1 MLGRYRTRLA
11 FPIVSLAGE
20 RTARGAGLPL
30 HEGRGAGMSTQRLG
44 LTVVPGAGWRAS
56 DVRNVAR
63 EAEAAGFDAIF
74 TTEVNNDAL
83 ATAQLMGSATTH
95 IQIGTWIANIY
106 LRHSYTCAK
115 GASLIADDTGGR
127 FVLGL
132 GVSHRPVNDA
142 LTIDMSNALADLHRY
157 AIEVRNWLDG
167 NGPATHLPQQPAPV
181 RVPVYIATLS
191 LAAVERAAEIAD
203 GIMPTMWSPE
213 RVTQSAARA
222 DQGRARAPHLP
233 ALDITLGLPTFTGD
247 DLGSLRDA
255 ARQNLGLYTF
265 FPYFQRMWRES
276 GFGIEADQMK
286 EGRRTGRAER
296 SPAGL
301 LLPVRTR
308 HTLPRPPGGLPRRRR
323 RPPHPQSANRTRRRA
338 RCDPR
343 IRDVG
348 HRGGAADPDTHV
360 TCVREQGLHPRPTH
374 YEPKLLRC
382 SRPARGR

>member
-1 MLGRYRTRLA
+1 
-11 FPIVSLAGE
+11 
-20 RTARGAGLPL
+20 
-30 HEGRGAGMSTQRLG
+30 MSTQRLG
-44 LTVVPGAGWRAS
+44 LTVIPGAGWRAS

-132 GVSHRPVNDA
+132 GVSHQPVNDA
-142 LTIDMSNALADLHRY
+142 LAIDMSNAPADLHRY
-157 AIEVRNWLDG
+157 VIEVRNWLDG
-167 NGPATHLPQQPAPV
+167 NGPDTHLPQQPAPV
-181 RVPVYIATLS
+181 RVPIYIATLS

-222 DQGRARAPHLP
+222 GEGRAQAPHLP
-233 ALDITLGLPTFTGD
+233 ALDITLGLPTFIGGRPG
-247 DLGSLRDA
+247 LPPGRRPPEPGALHLLPLLPAHVARERLRHRGRPDE
-255 ARQNLGLYTF
+255 
-265 FPYFQRMWRES
+265 QR
-276 GFGIEADQMK
+276 
-286 EGRRTGRAER
+286 RRTGRIER

-308 HTLPRPPGGLPRRRR
+308 HTLPGAPGGLPRRRR
-323 RPPHPQSANRTRRRA
+323 RPPYPQSANRTGRRA
-338 RCDPR
+338 RGDPR

-348 HRGGAADPDTHV
+348 HRGGAAD
-360 TCVREQGLHPRPTH
+360 E
-374 YEPKLLRC
+374 ESFLRF
-382 SRPARGR
+382 PVI

>member
-1 MLGRYRTRLA
+1 
-11 FPIVSLAGE
+11 
-20 RTARGAGLPL
+20 
-30 HEGRGAGMSTQRLG
+30 MSTQRLG
-44 LTVVPGAGWRAS
+44 LTVIPGAGWRAS

-106 LRHSYTCAK
+106 LRHPYTCAK

-132 GVSHRPVNDA
+132 GVSHQPVNDA
-142 LTIDMSNALADLHRY
+142 LAIDMSNAPADLHRY

-181 RVPVYIATLS
+181 RVPIYIATLS

-222 DQGRARAPHLP
+222 DQGRARAPHLQHWTSRW
-233 ALDITLGLPTFTGD
+233 DCRHSSGTTSTLSGTPLARTWRSTPSSPTSSACGA
-247 DLGSLRDA
+247 RA
-255 ARQNLGLYTF
+255 A
-265 FPYFQRMWRES
+265 
-276 GFGIEADQMK
+276 
-286 EGRRTGRAER
+286 
-296 SPAGL
+296 
-301 LLPVRTR
+301 
-308 HTLPRPPGGLPRRRR
+308 
-323 RPPHPQSANRTRRRA
+323 SA
-338 RCDPR
+338 
-343 IRDVG
+343 
-348 HRGGAADPDTHV
+348 
-360 TCVREQGLHPRPTH
+360 
-374 YEPKLLRC
+374 
-382 SRPARGR
+382 SRPAR

>member
-1 MLGRYRTRLA
+1 
-11 FPIVSLAGE
+11 
-20 RTARGAGLPL
+20 
-30 HEGRGAGMSTQRLG
+30 MSTQRLG
-44 LTVVPGAGWRAS
+44 LTVIPGAGWRAS

-83 ATAQLMGSATTH
+83 ATAQLLGCATTH
-95 IQIGTWIANIY
+95 IQIGTWIASIY
-106 LRHSYTCAK
+106 LRHPYTCAK

-132 GVSHRPVNDA
+132 GVSHQPVNDA
-142 LTIDMSNALADLHRY
+142 LAIDMSHAPADLHRY
-157 AIEVRNWLDG
+157 AVEVRNWLDG

-181 RVPVYIATLS
+181 RVPIYIATLS

-233 ALDITLGLPTFTGD
+233 ALDITLGLPTFIGD

-255 ARQNLGLYTF
+255 ARQNLALYTF

-286 EGRRTGRAER
+286 TGAGPAALSDRLLDSFCLFGPVTRCQERLAAYRA
-296 SPAGL
+296 AGVA
-301 LLPVRTR
+301 LPI
-308 HTLPRPPGGLPRRRR
+308 LNPPIGPDAAL
-323 RPPHPQSANRTRRRA
+323 TVIRA
-338 RCDPR
+338 F
-343 IRDVG
+343 
-348 HRGGAADPDTHV
+348 AT
-360 TCVREQGLHPRPTH
+360 
-374 YEPKLLRC
+374 
-382 SRPARGR
+382 